1 MATKAKAKTPAKAA
15 GKPSSKGVNRNE
27 DKIGEKDAKAT
38 RDWGMPAARP
48 RQIAPQPYLRIGFL
62 VHDVSRMRRTLFDQR
77 LKDLDITRAQWSA
90 LAALSRRPDEGV
102 IQADLARQLEV
113 GKVTI
118 GGLIDRLETSGV
130 VERRGDP
137 ADRRTRRVYITDK
150 GYDIIDQMQSIGREL
165 NAVIMKSLTLDQIH
179 AAEDVL
185 HTMKVNLREALRGES
200 DD

>member
-1 MATKAKAKTPAKAA
+1 MASKAKQTVS
-15 GKPSSKGVNRNE
+15 GKGK
-27 DKIGEKDAKAT
+27 K
-38 RDWGMPAARP
+38 DWGVPPAQTRKV
-48 RQIAPQPYLRIGFL
+48 APQPYLRMGFL

-90 LAALSRRPDEGV
+90 LASLSRHETEGV
-102 IQADLARQLEV
+102 IQADLARELEV

-118 GGLIDRLETSGV
+118 GGLIDRLEASSI

-150 GYDIIDQMQSIGREL
+150 GYEIIEQMQTIGREL
-165 NAVIMKSLTLDQIH
+165 NAVIMKGLTLDQIH

-185 HTMKVNLREALRGES
+185 HSMKVNLREALAT
-200 DD
+200 DPKL

>member
-1 MATKAKAKTPAKAA
+1 MATKAKTKAKVSAQK
-15 GKPSSKGVNRNE
+15 SKKE
-27 DKIGEKDAKAT
+27 
-38 RDWGMPAARP
+38 WGMPPARP

-102 IQADLARQLEV
+102 IQADLARELEV
-113 GKVTI
+113 GQVTI

-165 NAVIMKSLTLDQIH
+165 NAVIMKGLTLDQIH

-185 HTMKVNLREALRGES
+185 HTMKTNLREALRGEPEA
-200 DD
+200 

>member
-1 MATKAKAKTPAKAA
+1 MAKTKSTGSVAQDEDWKMPSAKPRRAA
-15 GKPSSKGVNRNE
+15 AE
-27 DKIGEKDAKAT
+27 
-38 RDWGMPAARP
+38 
-48 RQIAPQPYLRIGFL
+48 PYLRIGFL

-77 LKDLDITRAQWSA
+77 LKDLNITRAQWSA
-90 LAALSRRPDEGV
+90 LAALSRSDTEGV

-118 GGLIDRLETSGV
+118 GGLIDRLETAGI

-150 GYDIIDQMQSIGREL
+150 GLDIIDDMVSIGREL
-165 NAVIMKSLTLDQIH
+165 NSVIMKGLTLDQIH

-185 HTMKVNLREALRGES
+185 QYMKVNLRDALKTES
-200 DD
+200 AN